1 MDEDTRKV
9 AAVSNVTQA
18 KEVGRQEGLFFIGWI
33 FSLMVWGNWLSV
45 RPGNGAERHRSL
57 VGIVPS
63 AGLVASLATLQN
75 GYERATTGF

>member
-18 KEVGRQEGLFFIGWI
+18 KEVGRQECLFFIGWI
-33 FSLMVWGNWLSV
+33 FSLMIWGKLAFSPSLQWG
-45 RPGNGAERHRSL
+45 GNRSL

-63 AGLVASLATLQN
+63 GGSVASLATLQN